1 MDFYESSSYGRW
13 CEKVYGKDLKQTGM
27 VTYEELRLFYN
38 EITLSKNS
46 YILDIGCGLGYL
58 ASDISD
64 FYDSNVIGIDTNEKL
79 ISKAKND
86 FDHKKKLYFMVMDG
100 NELDFENSSFD
111 LIYLFDTIY
120 FISKSDKL
128 NLFLDKCMDKL
139 KPGGILAIFSSSNP
153 QLGRKKEI
161 LNYSKEIEI
170 WSIRKNVKTKTI
182 NLTESYRSFWPNAY
196 KECIEMKDTF
206 MKEIPNQY
214 GKLLIKSSILS
225 ELSIKDYYGE
235 MYRKLNIILK
245 NE

>member
-13 CEKVYGKDLKQTGM
+13 CENVYGKDLKQTGM

-38 EITLSKNS
+38 EITLPKNS

-58 ASDISD
+58 ASDIAD

-79 ISKAKND
+79 ISKAKSS
-86 FDHKKKLYFMVMDG
+86 FDHKNKLHFITMDG
-100 NELDFENSSFD
+100 NELNFENLSFD

-128 NLFLDKCMDKL
+128 NLFLDKCMNKL

-153 QLGRKKEI
+153 QLGRKNEM
-161 LNYSKEIEI
+161 LNYNKEIEI
-170 WSIRKNVKTKTI
+170 WSIRKKVKTKTI
-182 NLTESYRSFWPNAY
+182 DLTESYRSFWPRAY
-196 KECIEMKDTF
+196 KECIEMKDIF

-214 GKLLIKSSILS
+214 EKLLIKSSILS
-225 ELSIKDYYGE
+225 ELSMKDDYGE
-235 MYRKLNIILK
+235 MFRTLNIIFK
-245 NE
+245 R